1 MWLERGCLDTAWG
14 LDVAAVP
21 WLSCSWGA
29 AGSNPGT
36 AVGGKML
43 GPASSHP
50 CFAGEGVPSSTQAY
64 VKVELG
70 KRAAAPGPP
79 GAFLPLFLFLL
90 LFLDRKFC
98 GSQRNTIGSSHGR
111 EEGGHGG
118 PTLACKDFWGSLSH
132 GVCSF
137 HKSLPSLSSFPQLL
151 LLSVLSLETG
161 SLGCTLHEVRVTAGT
176 HPAHQPARLTRRPRS
191 HCVGAGC

>member
-1 MWLERGCLDTAWG
+1 MWLERGCLDIAWG

-21 WLSCSWGA
+21 WLSWGWGA

-36 AVGGKML
+36 AVGGETL

-79 GAFLPLFLFLL
+79 GAFLPLL
-90 LFLDRKFC
+90 LFLKRKFC

-111 EEGGHGG
+111 EEGGRGG
-118 PTLACKDFWGSLSH
+118 HTLACKDFWGSFSH
-132 GVCSF
+132 STCSF

-161 SLGCTLHEVRVTAGT
+161 SLGCTLHEVRVTAGA
-176 HPAHQPARLTRRPRS
+176 HPAHRPARLTRRPRS
-191 HCVGAGC
+191 HRVGAGC

>member
-90 LFLDRKFC
+90 LFLNRKFC
-98 GSQRNTIGSSHGR
+98 GSQRNTIGSSYGR

-118 PTLACKDFWGSLSH
+118 PTLACKTFGGLCPTVFAPFTRAFPPSAVFLS
-132 GVCSF
+132 CCFS
-137 HKSLPSLSSFPQLL
+137 P
-151 LLSVLSLETG
+151 
-161 SLGCTLHEVRVTAGT
+161 C
-176 HPAHQPARLTRRPRS
+176 
-191 HCVGAGC
+191 